1 MYKNQKTIEL
11 IQKEVIKMPKS
22 MNRTICAVQLI
33 LEWIPKTT
41 IIVGSV
47 DAIPHVWC
55 VDMKEGYYIDVLSE
69 QFDYPPCLCMPFHS
83 YDMYASYKY
92 RIKSIR
98 HSWHDIFCIL
108 KEKSLDYHMIHAILK
123 SKLRWSFTT

>member
-11 IQKEVIKMPKS
+11 IQKEVIKIPKS

-47 DAIPHVWC
+47 NTIPHVWC

-108 KEKSLDYHMIHAILK
+108 KEKSLDFHMIHSILK

>member
-47 DAIPHVWC
+47 DSIPHVWC

-108 KEKSLDYHMIHAILK
+108 KEKSLDYYMIHAILK